1 MEIERETRRSAARAE
16 EIGASGWKPCPLKK
30 TNKRFL
36 SNTMRTVISHN
47 KRAMEKNHEKSQTKL
62 NGLVKR
68 QPKFGTRIH
77 SFQSSE
83 ERATKSKK

>member
-1 MEIERETRRSAARAE
+1 MEIERETKRYAARAE
-16 EIGASGWKPCPLKK
+16 QIGASGWKPCPLKK

-36 SNTMRTVISHN
+36 NTTVRTVVNHN
-47 KRAMEKNHEKSQTKL
+47 KRSIEKNQEKSQKKL

-83 ERATKSKK
+83 ERVTKKCE